1 MPRVKKSVAS
11 RARRK
16 KWLGMA
22 KGFRSGRRRLYRSAR
37 EAVERALTF
46 AYRDRK
52 VRKREFRAL
61 WIVRIN
67 AALRPL
73 GMSYSKFIGG
83 LKKAEIDL
91 DRKVLAD
98 MAIFDPAWVRQGGRP
113 LSPGAVKGVSGF
125 RLVAQAS
132 RPARPSGPRLARR
145 HAKRSE
151 VSRFFTS
158 LCFVKMT
165 GRPERIPPGMTID
178 QVKSLESIALQNIR
192 QARTPEEL
200 ELLRVKYLGRK
211 GDLTG
216 PAESRK

>member
-83 LKKAEIDL
+83 LKKAEINL

-98 MAIFDPAWVRQGGRP
+98 MAVVDPQGFAQVAD
-113 LSPGAVKGVSGF
+113 LS
-125 RLVAQAS
+125 
-132 RPARPSGPRLARR
+132 
-145 HAKRSE
+145 
-151 VSRFFTS
+151 
-158 LCFVKMT
+158 
-165 GRPERIPPGMTID
+165 
-178 QVKSLESIALQNIR
+178 R
-192 QARTPEEL
+192 QAL
-200 ELLRVKYLGRK
+200 
-211 GDLTG
+211 
-216 PAESRK
+216 

>member
-16 KWLGMA
+16 KFLGMA

-52 VRKREFRAL
+52 VRKREFRSL

-73 GMSYSKFIGG
+73 GLSYSKFIGG
-83 LKKAEIDL
+83 LKKAQINL

-98 MAIFDPAWVRQGGRP
+98 LAVVDPQGFAKVAD
-113 LSPGAVKGVSGF
+113 LS
-125 RLVAQAS
+125 
-132 RPARPSGPRLARR
+132 
-145 HAKRSE
+145 
-151 VSRFFTS
+151 
-158 LCFVKMT
+158 
-165 GRPERIPPGMTID
+165 
-178 QVKSLESIALQNIR
+178 R
-192 QARTPEEL
+192 QAL
-200 ELLRVKYLGRK
+200 
-211 GDLTG
+211 
-216 PAESRK
+216 

>member
-73 GMSYSKFIGG
+73 GMSYSKFIAG
-83 LKKAEIDL
+83 LKKAEINL

-98 MAIFDPAWVRQGGRP
+98 LAIVDPQGFARVAELSRQ
-113 LSPGAVKGVSGF
+113 
-125 RLVAQAS
+125 
-132 RPARPSGPRLARR
+132 
-145 HAKRSE
+145 
-151 VSRFFTS
+151 
-158 LCFVKMT
+158 
-165 GRPERIPPGMTID
+165 
-178 QVKSLESIALQNIR
+178 
-192 QARTPEEL
+192 EL
-200 ELLRVKYLGRK
+200 
-211 GDLTG
+211 
-216 PAESRK
+216 

>member
-16 KWLGMA
+16 KFLGMA

-73 GMSYSKFIGG
+73 GLSYSKFIGD
-83 LKKAEIDL
+83 LKKAQINL

-98 MAIFDPAWVRQGGRP
+98 LAVYDPQGFARIAE
-113 LSPGAVKGVSGF
+113 LSRGV
-125 RLVAQAS
+125 
-132 RPARPSGPRLARR
+132 
-145 HAKRSE
+145 E
-151 VSRFFTS
+151 
-158 LCFVKMT
+158 
-165 GRPERIPPGMTID
+165 
-178 QVKSLESIALQNIR
+178 
-192 QARTPEEL
+192 
-200 ELLRVKYLGRK
+200 
-211 GDLTG
+211 
-216 PAESRK
+216 

>member
-1 MPRVKKSVAS
+1 MPSVKKSVAS

-16 KWLGMA
+16 KFLGMA

-83 LKKAEIDL
+83 LKKAEINL

-98 MAIFDPAWVRQGGRP
+98 MAVVDPQGFAR
-113 LSPGAVKGVSGF
+113 
-125 RLVAQAS
+125 VADIS
-132 RPARPSGPRLARR
+132 
-145 HAKRSE
+145 
-151 VSRFFTS
+151 
-158 LCFVKMT
+158 
-165 GRPERIPPGMTID
+165 
-178 QVKSLESIALQNIR
+178 R
-192 QARTPEEL
+192 QAL
-200 ELLRVKYLGRK
+200 
-211 GDLTG
+211 
-216 PAESRK
+216 

>member
-16 KWLGMA
+16 KFLKMA
-22 KGFRSGRRRLYRSAR
+22 SGYRSGRRRLYRSAR
-37 EAVERALTF
+37 EAVEKALTF

-83 LKKAEIDL
+83 LKKAQINL

-98 MAIFDPAWVRQGGRP
+98 MALYDPAGFAQVAE
-113 LSPGAVKGVSGF
+113 LSK
-125 RLVAQAS
+125 QA
-132 RPARPSGPRLARR
+132 
-145 HAKRSE
+145 
-151 VSRFFTS
+151 
-158 LCFVKMT
+158 M
-165 GRPERIPPGMTID
+165 
-178 QVKSLESIALQNIR
+178 
-192 QARTPEEL
+192 
-200 ELLRVKYLGRK
+200 
-211 GDLTG
+211 
-216 PAESRK
+216 

>member
-67 AALRPL
+67 GALRPL

-83 LKKAEIDL
+83 LKKAEINL

-98 MAIFDPAWVRQGGRP
+98 LAIVDPQGFAKVAD
-113 LSPGAVKGVSGF
+113 LS
-125 RLVAQAS
+125 
-132 RPARPSGPRLARR
+132 
-145 HAKRSE
+145 
-151 VSRFFTS
+151 
-158 LCFVKMT
+158 
-165 GRPERIPPGMTID
+165 
-178 QVKSLESIALQNIR
+178 R
-192 QARTPEEL
+192 QAL
-200 ELLRVKYLGRK
+200 
-211 GDLTG
+211 
-216 PAESRK
+216 

>member
-16 KWLGMA
+16 KYLGMA

-52 VRKREFRAL
+52 VRKREFRSL

-73 GMSYSKFIGG
+73 GLSYSKFIGG
-83 LKKAEIDL
+83 LKKAEINL

-98 MAIFDPAWVRQGGRP
+98 MAVRDPQGFARV
-113 LSPGAVKGVSGF
+113 AEMAKGG
-125 RLVAQAS
+125 Q
-132 RPARPSGPRLARR
+132 
-145 HAKRSE
+145 
-151 VSRFFTS
+151 
-158 LCFVKMT
+158 
-165 GRPERIPPGMTID
+165 
-178 QVKSLESIALQNIR
+178 
-192 QARTPEEL
+192 
-200 ELLRVKYLGRK
+200 
-211 GDLTG
+211 
-216 PAESRK
+216 